1 MTILAIQADRVLMNS
16 GLIYLSDINIEPNAR
31 FIKAK
36 LMFFCHKQNKCL
48 LVNMRKQYNYSY
60 FGF

>member
-1 MTILAIQADRVLMNS
+1 MLLQQLSKNQMTILAIQADRVLMNS

-36 LMFFCHKQNKCL
+36 LMFFVTNRISVCWL
-48 LVNMRKQYNYSY
+48 I
-60 FGF
+60 